1 MPECPFCK
9 NTLNDE
15 IRMIGT
21 ADRYLFD
28 CPFCGK
34 YQVSGLV
41 KHFVAS
47 PDERTQESFSYV
59 PYAIH
64 RMRSPQQPL
73 PYLSR
78 ETYRNLIENPIK
90 ASPKEIADN
99 LILLLGRQQT
109 SSGSRVHLSFEI
121 DGGILGCIT
130 EEDLEFVLKS
140 LEQKGLVEGRPPLMY
155 RLTFSGWEYLHQIT
169 QGEQSVDTVFIA
181 MSFGDPELNRIVE
194 EYIRPAIAS
203 IGLKLRKLNDPDG
216 QKAGLIDDRLRL
228 EIKMAKLVLA
238 DLTHDNNGA
247 YWEAGYAEGIGKP
260 VVYLCEENVF
270 QKRAGGTHFDTNHHL
285 HILWSS
291 EKIDQAV
298 EQLVACIRATLPD
311 VKQID

>member
-1 MPECPFCK
+1 
-9 NTLNDE
+9 
-15 IRMIGT
+15 MIGT

-41 KHFVAS
+41 KHFISS
-47 PDERTQESFSYV
+47 PDENAEKSYAFF
-59 PYAIH
+59 PYALH
-64 RMRSPQQPL
+64 KMRSPQQPL
-73 PYLSR
+73 PYLNQ
-78 ETYRNLIENPIK
+78 EIYEKLIKNPIK
-90 ASPKEIADN
+90 ANPKEISDN
-99 LILLLGRQQT
+99 LILLLGDQQT
-109 SSGSRVHLSFEI
+109 SAGSWVHLSFEV
-121 DGGILGCIT
+121 DGGSLGCVT
-130 EEDLEFVLKS
+130 EDDLEFVLKS
-140 LEQKGLVEGRPPLMY
+140 LEDKGLVEGRAPLMY
-155 RLTFSGWEYLHQIT
+155 RLTFSGWEHLHQII
-169 QGEQSVDTVFIA
+169 QGEESVDTVFIA
-181 MSFGDPELNRIVE
+181 MSFGDTELNRIVDE
-194 EYIRPAIAS
+194 HIRPAITRT
-203 IGLKLRKLNDPDG
+203 GLKLRKLNDPDG

-260 VVYLCEENVF
+260 VVYLCEENTF
-270 QKRAGGTHFDTNHHL
+270 NKRTGGTHFDTNHHL